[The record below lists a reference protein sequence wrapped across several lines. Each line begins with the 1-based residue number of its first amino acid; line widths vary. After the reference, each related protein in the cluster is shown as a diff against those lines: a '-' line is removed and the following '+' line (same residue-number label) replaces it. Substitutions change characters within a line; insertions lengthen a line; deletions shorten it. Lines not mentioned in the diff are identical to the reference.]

1 MVIGMQTNPLAWV
14 RVTVVALLLNLLVSC
29 SLFGGGKSRSVV
41 DDTALVN
48 AVENAFHQDRL
59 LEGAPIR
66 VQSQQGVIE
75 LTGRVESVG
84 MKSRA
89 GLLAASVP
97 RVVQVHNDLLTLGLA
112 DH

>member
-1 MVIGMQTNPLAWV
+1 MQTNSQAWA
-14 RVTVVALLLNLLVSC
+14 RVTVVALSLNLLVSC
-29 SLFGGGKSRSVV
+29 SLFGGGKPRSVV

-48 AVENAFHQDRL
+48 AVENAFHQDRSL
-59 LEGAPIR
+59 QGAPIR
-66 VQSQQGVIE
+66 VQSHQGVIE

-89 GLLAASVP
+89 GLLAAAIP
-97 RVVQVHNDLLTLGLA
+97 GVVQVHNDLLTLGLA